1 MMISSR
7 LPMNSDAKKY
17 IVEVASR
24 QLCDGVDDKVDIS
37 NDEIT
42 FGKTAETVKPQYANL
57 SDKELSYILEGKI
70 KEVLRSFY
78 GNQYYLLAVYCQT
91 YGFTGGVRMDISID
105 IL

>member
-1 MMISSR
+1 MISSR

-42 FGKTAETVKPQYANL
+42 FGKTAETVKP
-57 SDKELSYILEGKI
+57 ELSYILEGKI